1 MSQLEEAFE
10 REMRAIYEEA
20 ARALNYRPQ
29 LLLNL
34 INEHGGVGA
43 AHRLLPNMTEGF
55 IRLWESRRLDLAVE
69 SLVLKPEYESLFSAE
84 ERELARTRLAEAGY
98 TLPPLSSSIVPPTT
112 QESSAPAATT
122 DGVPPTNDSAEQPG
136 SLDTG
141 VTASS
146 WIFQSNPRY
155 FDLPGALAE
164 LSELTWVVR
173 QYADQV
179 HIGDTVYLWQ
189 AGQESGIFAV
199 AQVLTEPST
208 IEDTPAERRFNRE
221 PGPFSES
228 QRAVRL
234 QIEQVLPDRIRR
246 DTLQTHPLLKDM
258 QILRAAQGT
267 NFRLTPAQATVL
279 AGLVED
285 ATVDAQD
292 DEQDDEQD
300 SVGSLAEWQSSI
312 QTADPFAQ
320 QFIREFPEWL
330 RTMFSGRVVFKALE
344 NQSYSVFVD
353 GRRRLR
359 GYIRITAGVFAR
371 LYNADPADIAVLRQ
385 QLSKPESVRA
395 SSKHARYSFSIDNDA
410 DYQVVQTL
418 IRRLVDESAQPE
430 NDEEITNPEASRRA
444 PSTSL
449 SEWQARLEINNPLTR
464 QLAYEYPAWI
474 SRFGDA
480 VELKFY
486 RRQEFWVL
494 IGNRWKLDCW
504 FNKERGL
511 YVLLVDPTDDDLVL
525 LRNGLSSPQSIRPA
539 TTGTLHGQRFMVN
552 TNGDYKILQELTRR
566 LVRREGADADAQ
578 PPTTYTAPTTDAQ
591 WPTTYAAPTFVLIH
605 GNDTDRQR
613 YGRTYSFTNRAGGA
627 YRKLVDA
634 LYAARSGGDRVHLVF
649 YRPGPSYAFTAWA
662 EVIDFTE
669 EPDGDDHQT
678 RWTLTLDQHEF
689 PSRLDLK
696 GNAQQLLSAIS
707 WLSKGLTVAF
717 RGNSIQQIAPEEYRT
732 IIDLARTVSSGGS
745 SMSVADAAFTV
756 LSQADSGPLSLAAML
771 QQGQEDGLIKS
782 DVAQPDLVR
791 ALRNDP
797 RFVNHSGDMWAL
809 IDESAP
815 GDFVP
820 SVYAPPDA
828 QFWRIHFPRELWEE
842 ARRNNTIGIDWPVD
856 ATTNQSVR
864 RLKRVNVGDRV
875 VAYVQG
881 GTFGGIGVVTHA
893 YIDIRVTSDP
903 AFSQSVFNGQFAQRI
918 GVAWADAPVTPV
930 DVLAQLRDPAYKDL
944 YNRVRNPH
952 TVIPINRENYIKI
965 LTLLHVHDAG
975 TPILDVQTR
984 LPAAWSALGTFRDFV
999 QGLDDRAYTAAELH
1013 RSAQDVGEDFTAAI
1027 DAETFADEL
1036 RQLRVLVS
1044 DGEDVYRL
1052 AGCVRGD
1059 TVALTRLMVLA
1070 LLLLVEGTEDTY
1082 YLPARTLLPRLRSAT
1097 QPQPQRAFAPE
1108 LNDDGR
1114 QLLAWYREAG
1124 FVTVQADTWQI
1135 AAGALDP
1142 LAGDDAAT
1150 QVYNQM
1156 LATLVAE
1163 HDQTLP
1169 AGLPP
1174 IDGQPLAPVQDLP
1187 RRLNELARDLLIDS
1201 DIVLRV
1207 YRSLIAGRHVVLS
1220 GPPGTGKTQLSKLLP
1235 TVLWREAPRVIP
1247 SLTTQ
1252 LDQPPVIEQTLE
1264 RYGYKPVVVT
1274 ATEDWGVRDVVGG
1287 IAPKLDETKGLG
1299 YGIQHGHLTR
1309 VILQHFEGTNDGRSL
1324 PRDLQ
1329 RLQRREIQPFDEID
1343 KRYRGAWLVIDE
1355 FTRAPVDAAFGSLL
1369 TTLSSADDARLNV
1382 PAGDF
1387 SEVAV
1392 PLPRD
1397 FRIIGTL
1404 NSFDRHFLNQMS
1416 EAMKRR
1422 FDFID
1427 VPPPAPGLAP
1437 YEQGTVALQAL
1448 RHLQRN
1454 GFVEIIVDR
1463 EDLPQWPGVI
1473 EIGVVTTE
1481 EGLQRYI
1488 VNASDAAAHAAL
1500 QSFWRIFEAIRV
1512 FRQLGTAQAIAIST
1526 NLFTGALIGMSWDK
1540 ALDAALADSLA
1551 DQLQV
1556 LNRDEQRIV
1565 GAFVE
1570 YGHDGAAFMRAVN
1583 SALDDVPPGR
1593 RSVVVYALREMDLT
1607 RHSSSAILLNSDQPL
1622 TAEQLGRVFTLDA
1635 PLVLP
1640 VISLF
1645 RRRLHNLI
1653 NERGL

>member
-1 MSQLEEAFE
+1 MEEAFE
-10 REMRAIYEEA
+10 RDMRAIYGEA

-55 IRLWESRRLDLAVE
+55 TRLWEGGRLDLAVE

-98 TLPPLSSSIVPPTT
+98 APPALSSNALTSTT
-112 QESSAPAATT
+112 QAPSPAPSMIDNLSRPVQHTDQSADQSASVDDGGTT
-122 DGVPPTNDSAEQPG
+122 T
-136 SLDTG
+136 
-141 VTASS
+141 SS

-173 QYADQV
+173 QHAHEV

-189 AGQESGIFAV
+189 AGQESGVFAV
-199 AQVLTEPST
+199 ARVLTEPGNV
-208 IEDTPAERRFNRE
+208 EDTPAERRFTLE
-221 PGPFSES
+221 PERFS
-228 QRAVRL
+228 QDRRAVRL
-234 QIEQVLPDRIRR
+234 QIEDVLPSRIRR
-246 DTLQTHPLLKDM
+246 DTLQAHPILKDM

-267 NFRLTPAQATVL
+267 NFRLTPEQVSAL
-279 AGLVED
+279 AELVED
-285 ATVDAQD
+285 ATVDVQD
-292 DEQDDEQD
+292 DEQDDELQ
-300 SVGSLAEWQSSI
+300 VIGSLTEWLSSI
-312 QTADPFAQ
+312 QTQDPFAQ
-320 QFIREFPEWL
+320 QFIRAFPEWL
-330 RTMFSGRVVFKALE
+330 RMTFSGRVVFKALE

-359 GYIRITAGVFAR
+359 GYIRMTTGAFAR
-371 LYNADPADIAVLRQ
+371 LYNAEPDDVDFLRQ
-385 QLSKPESVRA
+385 HLSHPESVRA
-395 SSKHARYSFSIDNDA
+395 SSKPGRYSFSIDNDA
-410 DYQVVQTL
+410 DYQVLQTL
-418 IRRLVDESAQPE
+418 IRRLVGEPAQRE
-430 NDEEITNPEASRRA
+430 NDNEITNPEDSRRA
-444 PSTSL
+444 PITSL
-449 SEWQARLEINNPLTR
+449 SEWQARLEINNPLTK
-464 QLAYEYPAWI
+464 QFAYEYPAWLAQ
-474 SRFGDA
+474 FGDT

-511 YVLLVDPTDDDLVL
+511 YVLLVDPTDEDLAL
-525 LRNGLSSPQSIRPA
+525 LRNGLNSPQSIRSA
-539 TTGTLHGQRFMVN
+539 TTGTLQGQRFMVN

-566 LVRREGADADAQ
+566 LVLREGSDADAL
-578 PPTTYTAPTTDAQ
+578 
-591 WPTTYAAPTFVLIH
+591 WPASYAASTFVVIH
-605 GNDTDRQR
+605 GHDTDKQR

-627 YRKLVDA
+627 YRKLVNA
-634 LYAARSGGDRVHLVF
+634 LYAARSSGDQVHLVL

-662 EVIDFTE
+662 EVTDFVE
-669 EPDGDDHQT
+669 EPDGADNQT

-689 PSRLDLK
+689 PNRLDLK
-696 GNAQQLLSAIS
+696 GNAQQLLSSIS
-707 WLSKGLTVAF
+707 WLSKGLDVAF
-717 RGNSIQQIAPEEYRT
+717 RGISIRQISTEEYHT
-732 IIDLARTVSSGGS
+732 IIDLARASSKGETA
-745 SMSVADAAFTV
+745 MSVADAAFTV
-756 LSQADSGPLSLAAML
+756 LSQADGGPLNLVTLL
-771 QQGQEDGLIKS
+771 QQGQTRGLIDS
-782 DVAQPDLVR
+782 AVSLPDLAS
-791 ALRNDP
+791 ALLNDP
-797 RFVNHSGDMWAL
+797 RFVNRSGDMWAFT
-809 IDESAP
+809 DES
-815 GDFVP
+815 GDFAP
-820 SVYAPPDA
+820 KMYASPDA
-828 QFWRIHFPRELWEE
+828 QFWRLHFPRELWEE
-842 ARRNNTIGIDWPVD
+842 ARRNNTIGIDWPLD

-864 RLKRVNVGDRV
+864 RLKRVKVGDRV

-881 GTFGGIGVVTHA
+881 GTFGGIGVVTHT
-893 YIDIRVTSDP
+893 YTDIRVASDP
-903 AFSQSVFNGQFAQRI
+903 AFSQSVFNGKFAQRI

-930 DVLAQLRDPAYKDL
+930 NVLAQLRDPAYTDL

-952 TVIPINRENYIKI
+952 TVIPISRENYIKI
-965 LTLLHVHDAG
+965 LTLLQVDDAG
-975 TPILDVQTR
+975 TPPIDVQSL
-984 LPAAWSALGTFRDFV
+984 LPGAWRSIGTFRDFV
-999 QGLDDRAYTAAELH
+999 QVLDTRAYTAAELH
-1013 RSAQDVGEDFTAAI
+1013 SSAQDFGEDFVSAT
-1027 DAETFADEL
+1027 DPETFADEL
-1036 RQLRVLVS
+1036 RQLRVLTS

-1052 AGCVRGD
+1052 AGYARGD
-1059 TVALTRLMVLA
+1059 TVALTRLMALA
-1070 LLLLVEGTEDTY
+1070 LLLLLEGTEDIY
-1082 YLPARTLLPRLRSAT
+1082 YLPARTLLPRLQSAT
-1097 QPQPQRAFAPE
+1097 QPQPQTTFARE
-1108 LNDDGR
+1108 LNDDGPH
-1114 QLLAWYREAG
+1114 LLEWYREAG
-1124 FVTVQADTWQI
+1124 FVAVQDDTWQI

-1142 LAGDDAAT
+1142 LTGDDAAT
-1150 QVYNQM
+1150 QAYNQM

-1169 AGLPP
+1169 VGLPP

-1187 RRLNELARDLLIDS
+1187 RRLNELARDLLIDT

-1220 GPPGTGKTQLSKLLP
+1220 GPPGTGKTQLAKLLP
-1235 TVLWREAPRVIP
+1235 TVLWREAARVVP

-1264 RYGYKPVVVT
+1264 RYGYKPIVVT

-1287 IAPKLDETKGLG
+1287 IAPRLDETNGLG

-1329 RLQRREIQPFDEID
+1329 RLQRREIQLSDEIG

-1369 TTLSSADDARLNV
+1369 TTLSSADDARLHV

-1387 SEVAV
+1387 SEVPV

-1427 VPPPAPGLAP
+1427 VPPPAPGFAP
-1437 YEQGTVALQAL
+1437 YEQGTAALQAL
-1448 RHLQRN
+1448 RHLHRN
-1454 GFVEIIVDR
+1454 GFGEITVDAA
-1463 EDLPQWPGVI
+1463 DLPQWPGIV
-1473 EIGVVTTE
+1473 EIGEVTTE

-1488 VNASDAAAHAAL
+1488 INAPDAAAGATL

-1512 FRQLGTAQAIAIST
+1512 FRQLGTAQAIAIYT
-1526 NLFTGALIGMSWDK
+1526 NLFTGVLIGMSWDK

-1565 GAFVE
+1565 VAFVE
-1570 YGHDGAAFMRAVN
+1570 HAQDRAAFTDAVN
-1583 SALDDVPPGR
+1583 SVLDAVPAGR
-1593 RSVVVYALREMDLT
+1593 RSAVLYSLREMDLT
-1607 RHSSSAILLNSDQPL
+1607 RHSSSAIKHNSNQPL
-1622 TAEQLGRVFTLDA
+1622 TVDELGRVFTLDA
-1635 PLVLP
+1635 PLLLP
-1640 VISLF
+1640 LISVF
-1645 RRRLHNLI
+1645 RRRLHDLM